1 MPEQERREPSDWGAW
16 MAAAQDG
23 DAAAYERLLREL
35 LPALRGFVSSRLG
48 DPSSVEDVAQNVL
61 LSVHRARHTYRPER
75 RFEPWFWAIARNAII
90 DAQRART
97 TRRRREEPDVDGVS
111 PVNRAQPMRL
121 AAKEYMEEY
130 INPKAALEEEA
141 ESLEEER
148 KLEERFPVQPEK
160 DVLSFL
166 IEHAPLANWQRNV
179 LGIIRE
185 ESYYFAPQGRTK
197 IMNEGWAS
205 YLTKLPRSPS

>member
-35 LPALRGFVSSRLG
+35 LPALRGFVASRLG

-97 TRRRREEPDVDGVS
+97 TRRRREEPLNEADVAIGPEEAIEVS
-111 PVNRAQPMRL
+111 LSLSPGLTRAL
-121 AAKEYMEEY
+121 AALPANQRQAVELLHLQQLSVAE
-130 INPKAALEEEA
+130 AAVRIGVTPGALKVRAHRGYRALRGILEEM
-141 ESLEEER
+141 
-148 KLEERFPVQPEK
+148 P
-160 DVLSFL
+160 D
-166 IEHAPLANWQRNV
+166 
-179 LGIIRE
+179 
-185 ESYYFAPQGRTK
+185 
-197 IMNEGWAS
+197 
-205 YLTKLPRSPS
+205 